1 VSELPLSI
9 GRALVSHQEQR
20 RIGVPQI
27 VRVSNPKP
35 RRLANL
41 FNQILDL
48 ALAKRPAAFFNR
60 IDKKKVNPP

>member
-1 VSELPLSI
+1 MGGSD
-9 GRALVSHQEQR
+9 
-20 RIGVPQI
+20 
-27 VRVSNPKP
+27 PKP

>member
-20 RIGVPQI
+20 RIGVPQ
-27 VRVSNPKP
+27 VMGGSDPKP

-48 ALAKRPAAFFNR
+48 ALAKRSAAFFSR